1 VQRQFSMPAEFE
13 KCVKE
18 KGRVR
23 RIVGP
28 SKRFDLGNGQYRNV
42 CFKNKKMFMGHI
54 KSKKKKI

>member
-1 VQRQFSMPAEFE
+1 MPAEFE